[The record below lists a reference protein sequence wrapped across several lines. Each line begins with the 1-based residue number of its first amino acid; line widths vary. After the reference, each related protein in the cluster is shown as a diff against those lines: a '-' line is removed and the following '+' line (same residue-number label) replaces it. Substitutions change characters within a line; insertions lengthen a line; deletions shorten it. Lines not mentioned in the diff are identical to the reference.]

1 MTTETVPTIE
11 AYPWDAPEPDG
22 PERSV
27 GPQVRSEVRIAPET
41 NIEPYDYGTGC
52 HLWIGIPYESYVL
65 VQLGWDAETRRDAC
79 DRLIAA
85 LTVARDYIPTDP
97 EPAE

>member
-1 MTTETVPTIE
+1 VTTETLPADET
-11 AYPWDAPEPDG
+11 YPWDAPAPEV

-27 GPQVRSEVRIAPET
+27 GPQVRSEVRISPET

-52 HLWIGIPYESYVL
+52 HLWIGVPYESYVL
-65 VQLGWDAETRRDAC
+65 VQLGWDEASRRDAC

-85 LTVARDYIPTDP
+85 LTVVREWVPT
-97 EPAE
+97 A